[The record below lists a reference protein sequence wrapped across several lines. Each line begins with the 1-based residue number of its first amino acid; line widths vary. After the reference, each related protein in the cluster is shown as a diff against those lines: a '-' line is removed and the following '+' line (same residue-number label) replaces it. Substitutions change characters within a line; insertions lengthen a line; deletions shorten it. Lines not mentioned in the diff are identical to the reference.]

1 MSRGSTTK
9 VQVLACYFPFFYYY
23 YFICQCLRPYA
34 LWPWPQSRPMS
45 AKPLGYMRG
54 CRVVMSMPPRSSRAD
69 QTTHWFQSKF
79 TVVFFFLSGHVCTQ
93 LYGLYCLGGRASIA
107 IGTWLKMQ
115 FPSCFC
121 YSSPRHTGR
130 FRRWYLVYKGKK
142 RSFDIH
148 GLYIFDCNL
157 GLPSADSVTS
167 HLPHLFNVMLAT
179 RTLGGSY
186 HCYYFTLFYCCS
198 CLRFC
203 VARS

>member
-1 MSRGSTTK
+1 
-9 VQVLACYFPFFYYY
+9 
-23 YFICQCLRPYA
+23 
-34 LWPWPQSRPMS
+34 
-45 AKPLGYMRG
+45 
-54 CRVVMSMPPRSSRAD
+54 MSMSPRSSRAD
-69 QTTHWFQSKF
+69 QTKHWFHSKS
-79 TVVFFFLSGHVCTQ
+79 TVFFFFFFFFSGHVCTK

-157 GLPSADSVTS
+157 GLPSAASVTS
-167 HLPHLFNVMLAT
+167 HLPQLFNVMLAT

-186 HCYYFTLFYCCS
+186 HCYYLTLFYCCS